1 MSCTVVA
8 SKLMFVPSLSLMI
21 FPVTFAFI
29 SLLFFSLSHFCSQL
43 CEAVC
48 RDLNSECSRLLG
60 DVFFSF
66 PNSQSALVSV
76 WESQ

>member
-1 MSCTVVA
+1 
-8 SKLMFVPSLSLMI
+8 MFVPSFSLMI
-21 FPVTFAFI
+21 CPVKFALI
-29 SLLFFSLSHFCSQL
+29 ALLFFFFFSHFCSQL

-48 RDLNSECSRLLG
+48 RDLNSEHSRLLG

-66 PNSQSALVSV
+66 CKQSQSVLVSV